1 MDQNL
6 AIWALLVALRSNHK
20 SKCFEICDQLI
31 DLNGAEIAERRHLAL
46 PSGNDCSYR

>member
-6 AIWALLVALRSNHK
+6 ATWALLVALRFK
-20 SKCFEICDQLI
+20 PQSKCFEICDQLI

-46 PSGNDCSYR
+46 PAGNDCSYR